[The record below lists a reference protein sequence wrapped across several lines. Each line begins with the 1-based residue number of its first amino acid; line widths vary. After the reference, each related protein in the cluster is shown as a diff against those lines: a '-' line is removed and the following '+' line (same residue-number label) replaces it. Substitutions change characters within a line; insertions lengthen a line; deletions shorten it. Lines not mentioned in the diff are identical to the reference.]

1 MRCFT
6 AVFGLILLILA
17 PVSAWADT
25 AVEEALADRYV
36 GAEDAPVTIIEY
48 SSLTCPHCAGF
59 HTGALSQ
66 ILETYVE
73 TGKVKFIVR
82 DFPLDGRAAAAA
94 LLARCAPAERYF
106 PLVDLMFKQQQ
117 KWAGSPDPLAAL
129 SEMGRFAGMSQSDID
144 ACFKNEDLYA
154 GILKKKAEFQEEHSI
169 SSTPT
174 FFINGDKLAGNQPFS
189 EFREII
195 ESHLK

>member
-6 AVFGLILLILA
+6 AVFGLMLLVLA
-17 PVSAWADT
+17 PVSAVADT
-25 AVEEALADRYV
+25 SVEEALADRYV
-36 GAEDAPVTIIEY
+36 GSEDAPVTIIEY
-48 SSLTCPHCAGF
+48 SSLTCPHCAAF
-59 HTGALSQ
+59 HTGALSE

-94 LLARCAPAERYF
+94 LMARCAPADRYF

-117 KWAGSPDPLAAL
+117 KWAGAPDALAAL
-129 SEMGRFAGMSQSDID
+129 SEMGRFAGMSQSDLD

-154 GILKKKAEFQEEHSI
+154 GILKKKAEYQKENDI

-174 FFINGDKLAGNQPFS
+174 FFINGEKLSGNQPFS
-189 EFREII
+189 EFKEMI